1 MADPRRIIPTRP
13 SAQRL
18 SDDIGDVLTAI
29 RRLIAEDEAL
39 VSARDRVQQARG
51 EAPLQL
57 AEVPISDPEDPAE
70 LLARRYGGNA
80 ALARQLAHLHDDL
93 DFGAAP
99 QAAGDDA
106 AWPLGPFANSPEAA
120 RPGLVEEAPVPPGDI
135 DGDAGPGDDFEQMLA
150 ELDGDGP
157 EAGIAVPEHRND
169 LARRLSATFAGP
181 EPEDAPGDH
190 DVEASEGEDAA
201 PLLLDPNQRITSAP
215 LPARHAPRPAAPN
228 WTPLTLVP
236 AAQGDEPQDAPQDEE
251 CIPDPAAGQA
261 RLARV
266 DFEDDFDWKARM
278 RPDLDEQAAEDRIEV
293 AGADLSPL
301 PLSEAVDSAGT
312 AGDEPAPQPE
322 VAEAASDAARAD
334 AFLAVPMTTVLPAQ
348 PFAVFSTPFTMAT
361 PLAAIP
367 LPIPP
372 EPVAVMAPGAE
383 PVVADMPAAGE
394 APASAEIAAPD
405 AELGAGAA
413 EADLATAAPVEDRP
427 AAAAESPAEILS
439 EEEQSIRELL
449 REMIQEELLGELGQR
464 FSRNLRAVIRRE
476 VAVAIDDHLDRL

>member
-51 EAPLQL
+51 EASLQL

-135 DGDAGPGDDFEQMLA
+135 DDDAGPGDDFEQMLA

-169 LARRLSATFAGP
+169 LARRLSASFASP
-181 EPEDAPGDH
+181 EPEDAAGDH
-190 DVEASEGEDAA
+190 DVEASEGEDA
-201 PLLLDPNQRITSAP
+201 PLLLDPNQRIPSAP

-236 AAQGDEPQDAPQDEE
+236 AAQGDEVQDAPQVDEE
-251 CIPDPAAGQA
+251 PIPDSAPGQA
-261 RLARV
+261 CLARV

-278 RPDLDEQAAEDRIEV
+278 RPDLDEQAAEDRIE
-293 AGADLSPL
+293 AAAADLSPL
-301 PLSEAVDSAGT
+301 PLSEAVDSAGS

-322 VAEAASDAARAD
+322 VAEAACVAVQAD
-334 AFLAVPMTTVLPAQ
+334 AFLTVPMTAVLPVQ

-372 EPVAVMAPGAE
+372 EAVAVATMAPAAD
-383 PVVADMPAAGE
+383 PVVADMPGAGE

-405 AELGAGAA
+405 AEPA
-413 EADLATAAPVEDRP
+413 EGDLATAAPVEDRP